1 MAVQLNFTNFLT
13 TLSNLESAK
22 VSREAQKVATE
33 ATRLSNDRTQK
44 DDFINSLAS
53 KGYIGL
59 DQDGVSLNRDK
70 VSNFMQDV
78 PAYMKALNYDENYL
92 GSYTEDGVLKQ
103 GRLLAPTQYQDAK
116 VPSSVKKRLA
126 AEYGGVENI
135 PPEVL
140 KQNSINNTISL
151 NIQRKG
157 DGKIAPVTVNRS
169 SDPDDEIL
177 ILSQEEFLDTLEG
190 SLQGVFG
197 ASRSDTTTA
206 LASSGLIQREGQQ
219 AAKNYE
225 TEIKNSIGEFV
236 KDPNFAG
243 KPEQV
248 EGMGELLAAKQK
260 SKTPEQREKDQNVD
274 LGLEKVTI
282 APLAADQR
290 IIDRQAAKEE
300 PFFGKQAPTTTTTP
314 TTGKINQL
322 QTEKADLERQLNEAE
337 TGLVKR
343 KLDRKIK
350 AIDEEIA
357 GIPKKREA
365 LVKRKEVLEK
375 DLKNKDLNVR
385 ARSVKEQAIATIDKQ
400 LQEIDG
406 APAEQNR
413 LANTNL
419 PTTTDVDLGSE
430 DVQTNAKKPET
441 LSEVQKFLQENEVNS
456 LQEFIDK
463 TKSGIIS
470 KAEANAAAAVIA
482 IATSPNSRINQN
494 QLFEQLTNVVSTGMP
509 GSSELDVKNYELNVR
524 KFQQTLKEY
533 ADTQEAEFR
542 EDLTAL
548 YTTAGKEGGFTS
560 AEFIQQMKSVV
571 PVLLEQK
578 RLNQLSTTEKELID
592 GIIAQAI
599 LKRAQEEGPEDW
611 SDMWGDWFLRGAAD
625 DTLGNSFEGL
635 RVKYDSKGKPQSIQF
650 VEKRGAGAVP
660 LEESISWD
668 DVTAFFNDSR
678 IENYILSRALR
689 IN

>member
-126 AEYGGVENI
+126 TEYGGVENI

-151 NIQRKG
+151 NIQRQG
-157 DGKIAPVTVNRS
+157 DGKIAPVTINRS
-169 SDPDDEIL
+169 SDPDDEVL

-206 LASSGLIQREGQQ
+206 LASSELIQREGQQ

-225 TEIKNSIGEFV
+225 TQVKNSIGEFV

-248 EGMGELLAAKQK
+248 EGMGQLLEAKQK
-260 SKTPEQREKDQNVD
+260 SKSPEQREKDQNVD

-282 APLAADQR
+282 APSAADQR

-300 PFFGKQAPTTTTTP
+300 QFFGEQKPTAAP

-322 QTEKADLERQLNEAE
+322 QTEKADLERQRNEAE
-337 TGLVKR
+337 TNIVKR

-385 ARSVKEQAIATIDKQ
+385 ARSVKEQAIANIDKQ
-400 LQEIDG
+400 LQEIEG
-406 APAEQNR
+406 TPAEQNR

-430 DVQTNAKKPET
+430 EVQTNAKKPET

-470 KAEANAAAAVIA
+470 QAEANAAAAVIA
-482 IATSPNSRINQN
+482 IATSPNSRVNQN
-494 QLFEQLTNVVSTGMP
+494 QLFEQLTNVISTGMP
-509 GSSELDVKNYELNVR
+509 GSSKLDVQEYNLNVQ

-533 ADTQEAEFR
+533 ADTQEGEFR
-542 EDLTAL
+542 DALTDL

-571 PVLLEQK
+571 PVFLEQK
-578 RLNQLSTTEKELID
+578 RFDQLSTTEKELMD

-599 LKRAQEEGPEDW
+599 LKRAQEVGPEDW
-611 SDMWGDWFLRGAAD
+611 SDMWGDWFQRGAAD

>member
-103 GRLLAPTQYQDAK
+103 GRLLAPTQYKDAK

-225 TEIKNSIGEFV
+225 TQVKNSIGEFV

-248 EGMGELLAAKQK
+248 EGMGQLLEAKQK

-282 APLAADQR
+282 APSAADQR

-300 PFFGKQAPTTTTTP
+300 QFFGEQKPTAAP

-322 QTEKADLERQLNEAE
+322 QTEKADLERQRNEAE
-337 TGLVKR
+337 TNIVKR

-385 ARSVKEQAIATIDKQ
+385 ARSVKEQAVANIDKQ

-419 PTTTDVDLGSE
+419 PTTSDVDLGSE

-441 LSEVQKFLQENEVNS
+441 LNEVQKFLQENEVNS

-470 KAEANAAAAVIA
+470 QAEANAAAAVIA

-509 GSSELDVKNYELNVR
+509 GSSKLDVQEYNLNVQ
-524 KFQQTLKEY
+524 KFQQTLREY
-533 ADTQEAEFR
+533 ADTQEGEFR
-542 EDLTAL
+542 DALTDL
-548 YTTAGKEGGFTS
+548 YTTAGKEGGFT
-560 AEFIQQMKSVV
+560 ANQFIQQMKSVV
-571 PVLLEQK
+571 PVFLEQK
-578 RLNQLSTTEKELID
+578 RFDQLSTTEKELMD

-599 LKRAQEEGPEDW
+599 LKRAQELGPEDW
-611 SDMWGDWFLRGAAD
+611 SDRWGDWFLRGAAD

-635 RVKYDSKGKPQSIQF
+635 RVKYDSTGKPQSIQF

>member
-103 GRLLAPTQYQDAK
+103 GRLLAPTQYKDAK

-225 TEIKNSIGEFV
+225 TQVKNSIGEFV

-248 EGMGELLAAKQK
+248 EGMGQLLEAKQK

-282 APLAADQR
+282 APSAADQR

-300 PFFGKQAPTTTTTP
+300 QFFGEQKPTAAP

-322 QTEKADLERQLNEAE
+322 QTEKADLERQRNEAE
-337 TGLVKR
+337 TNIVKR

-385 ARSVKEQAIATIDKQ
+385 ARSVKEQAIANIDKQ

-419 PTTTDVDLGSE
+419 PTTSDVDLGSE

-441 LSEVQKFLQENEVNS
+441 LNEVQKFLQENEVNS

-470 KAEANAAAAVIA
+470 QAEANAAAAVIA

-509 GSSELDVKNYELNVR
+509 GSSKLDVQEYNLNVQ
-524 KFQQTLKEY
+524 KFQQTLREY
-533 ADTQEAEFR
+533 ADTQEGEFR
-542 EDLTAL
+542 DALTDL
-548 YTTAGKEGGFTS
+548 YTTAGKEGGFT
-560 AEFIQQMKSVV
+560 ANQFIQQMKSVV
-571 PVLLEQK
+571 PVFLEQK
-578 RLNQLSTTEKELID
+578 RFDQLSTTEKELMD

-599 LKRAQEEGPEDW
+599 LKRAQELGPEDW
-611 SDMWGDWFLRGAAD
+611 SDRWGDWFLRGAAD

-635 RVKYDSKGKPQSIQF
+635 RVKYDSTGKPQSIQF